1 MSDFKQNMSLLH
13 TPDGVRDIYGK
24 EYDNIKFVR
33 DTISKVIESYGYTDI
48 QTPSFEFFDV
58 FSKEVGTIP
67 SRELYK
73 FFDKDNE
80 TLVLRPD
87 FTPPIAR
94 CAAKYFLEEE
104 KPIRLTYSGQ
114 TFQNISSLQGKL
126 SETLQQGA
134 ELIGDPT
141 VYADAE
147 MVSLVIDCLLNTG
160 LDNFR
165 ISIGEVDYFKGLCK
179 EANLSEQDEHE
190 LRNLISSKNP
200 IAASELLKGC
210 DIKEEMREK
219 LLKVSDIF
227 ADHGMLSELLESA
240 GNDIS
245 KEAVKRLMK
254 LYELLKIRGFEK
266 YVSFDLGLLSKY
278 GYYIGIVFKAYAPS
292 VGSPVATGGRY
303 DKLLSYFGK
312 DAPAVG
318 FVIQTD
324 EVEKILER
332 QEISFPEKDKIT
344 EVFFQ
349 EDSEGSYKE
358 AIGLAVSLRSIG
370 KRAVLVNKSR
380 EK

>member
-1 MSDFKQNMSLLH
+1 MNKNLLH

-33 DTISKVIESYGYTDI
+33 NTISTVIENYGYTEI

-67 SRELYK
+67 SKELYK

-87 FTPPIAR
+87 FTPPVCR
-94 CAAKYFLEEE
+94 CAAKYFMDEN
-104 KPIRLTYSGQ
+104 KPIRLTYTGQ

-141 VYADAE
+141 VFADAE
-147 MVSLVIDCLLNTG
+147 MVSIVIDCLLETG
-160 LDNFR
+160 LENFR

-179 EANLSEQDEHE
+179 EADLSEETENE
-190 LRNLISSKNP
+190 LRSLISSKNP
-200 IAASELLKGC
+200 IAAAELLNSC

-227 ADHGMLSELLESA
+227 ADHGMLSELLDSA
-240 GNDIS
+240 ENDIS
-245 KEAVKRLMK
+245 REAVKRLMK
-254 LYELLKIRGFEK
+254 LYDLLKLRGFDK
-266 YVSFDLGLLSKY
+266 YVSFDLGMLSKY
-278 GYYIGIVFKAYAPS
+278 GYYTGIVFKAYAPS
-292 VGSPVATGGRY
+292 AGSPVATGGRY

-324 EVEKILER
+324 DVEKILER
-332 QEISFPEKDKIT
+332 QEISFPEKEEIT
-344 EVFFQ
+344 EVYFN
-349 EDSEGSYKE
+349 ESDEESYKKALE
-358 AIGLAVSLRSIG
+358 AASALRGLG
-370 KRAVLVNKSR
+370 QRALLVNLTR
-380 EK
+380 EKR